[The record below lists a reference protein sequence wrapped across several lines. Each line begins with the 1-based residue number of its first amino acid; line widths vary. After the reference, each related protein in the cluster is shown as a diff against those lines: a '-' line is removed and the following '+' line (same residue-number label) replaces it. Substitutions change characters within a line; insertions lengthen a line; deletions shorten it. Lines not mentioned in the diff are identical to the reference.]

1 VTLTPVCEVASPND
15 MEESRGGT
23 MTITSTNWNLINI
36 MDEMGDPRVKD
47 WALMSSPIPTIIIC
61 LGYLAFVRVF
71 GPWYMSD
78 KQPFQLKYPMLA
90 YNLFQVLF
98 NGWIFLG
105 AASYWFGG
113 KYNWICQAVDYSTD
127 PEAINILSISWWFYL
142 SKFIDFF
149 DSIFFVLRKKY
160 DHLSPLHVIHH
171 STLPFFSWF
180 GPKYAGGGNT
190 TFGGMWNSLVH
201 LVMYSYYFLAACG
214 PHVQKHLWW
223 KKYLTSMQ
231 MIQFMVVIVHGMVAI
246 VHPTCG
252 FSIGLNVILMFNGCL
267 YWILFM
273 RFYKK
278 AYRKVEKKP
287 LLDENCNTKL
297 D

>member
-1 VTLTPVCEVASPND
+1 MSNPVCGIKPVWLWSVLKLIFTLTYGYVTFIWD
-15 MEESRGGT
+15 MTLIPGT
-23 MTITSTNWNLINI
+23 
-36 MDEMGDPRVKD
+36 D
-47 WALMSSPIPTIIIC
+47 IC
-61 LGYLAFVRVF
+61 VF
-71 GPWYMSD
+71 T
-78 KQPFQLKYPMLA
+78 
-90 YNLFQVLF
+90 
-98 NGWIFLG
+98 G

-223 KKYLTSMQ
+223 KKYLTTMQ
-231 MIQFMVVIVHGMVAI
+231 MIQFMVVILHGMVAI